1 MKSDHSIYHVIS
13 GNLVRLRT
21 QYRYSQREVADAIL
35 ISQSTYNRMESGLVY
50 IDVVQLH
57 QLAVFY
63 ELPVTVFFGDEAC
76 RRCPLRREGGALRE
90 ASELLL
96 KLCRTLSEGRPDK
109 DVKMIGDVVAY
120 LLQHGEACD
129 DSAAHK

>member
-35 ISQSTYNRMESGLVY
+35 ISQSTYNRMESGLAD
-50 IDVVQLH
+50 IDVVQLY

-63 ELPVTVFFGDEAC
+63 GLPVTVFFGEEAC
-76 RRCPLRREGGALRE
+76 SRCPFRKNHNALRE
-90 ASELLL
+90 AGELLL
-96 KLCRTLSEGRPDK
+96 KLCRTRSEEHTSE
-109 DVKMIGDVVAY
+109 
-120 LLQHGEACD
+120 LQ
-129 DSAAHK
+129 S